1 MHTPKQ
7 PWNAGRHVGQ
17 KRPFTLRQIM
27 KLSDRLRDIGADRD
41 LCLFTLAIDSSLR
54 GNDLVRLTIGD
65 LLDQYGQPRR
75 ELHWRQRKTDEPV
88 ITALS
93 QFTREAIGRWLSRPG
108 LHSDDWVFPGRQGRP
123 LTTNQLR
130 RLVKRWAASLDL
142 DPSDYAAHSL
152 RRSKPA
158 HMYGQGVRPEM
169 LRLLLGHKSLKSTQ
183 EYLGIDRQQALA
195 LAREFDCF
203 AELEQ

>member
-1 MHTPKQ
+1 MNASRP

-17 KRPFTLRQIM
+17 KRPFTLEQITT
-27 KLSDRLRDIGADRD
+27 LADHLRDDGDDRD
-41 LCLFTLAIDSSLR
+41 LCLFALGIDSSLR
-54 GNDLVRLTIGD
+54 GSDLIRLTVGD
-65 LLDQYGQPRR
+65 VLDPQGQPRT
-75 ELHWRQRKTDEPV
+75 ELRWRQRKTDEP
-88 ITALS
+88 ITAALS
-93 QFTREAIGRWLSRPG
+93 GFTRQAIRRWLARPG
-108 LHSDDWVFPGRQGRP
+108 LKANDWLFPGRSGQP
-123 LTTNQLR
+123 LTTNHLR
-130 RLVKRWAASLDL
+130 RLVKGWANRLGL
-142 DPSDYAAHSL
+142 DPADYSSHSL

-203 AELEQ
+203 GDA

>member
-1 MHTPKQ
+1 MNHI

-17 KRPFTLRQIM
+17 KKPFTLEQISELATI
-27 KLSDRLRDIGADRD
+27 LSSEGSDRD
-41 LCLFTLAIDSSLR
+41 LCLFALAIDSSLR
-54 GNDLVRLTIGD
+54 GSDLVRLTIGD
-65 LLDQYGQPRR
+65 VLNSNGQPRI
-75 ELHWRQRKTDEPV
+75 ELRWRQRKTDEP
-88 ITALS
+88 ITVALS
-93 QFTREAIGRWLSRPG
+93 SFTREAIKRWLARPG
-108 LHSDDWVFPGRQGRP
+108 LKASDWLFPGRQGQP
-123 LTTNQLR
+123 LTTNHLR
-130 RLVKRWAASLDL
+130 RLVKAWAELLSLD
-142 DPSDYAAHSL
+142 PTDYSSHSL

-203 AELEQ
+203 AELDT